1 MRVGIVYYR
10 YTMQKICTDTDI
22 IPISYLYQYRMIS
35 ERFDNDSD
43 IKISLFLLKIL
54 TDTNTDRSLNIHTN
68 TKTHTSTDTD
78 TVCMDV
84 WILVQCCPAVKFH
97 FIFLFQ
103 FFIAQLS

>member
-43 IKISLFLLKIL
+43 IKISIFLLKIL
-54 TDTNTDRSLNIHTN
+54 TDTNTDRSLNIHTDNN
-68 TKTHTSTDTD
+68 TCLKALTDTNK
-78 TVCMDV
+78 
-84 WILVQCCPAVKFH
+84 INFYR
-97 FIFLFQ
+97 
-103 FFIAQLS
+103 